1 MRIPKSMTRIANYA
15 FAGCSGLTSI
25 IVENGNTEYDSRENC
40 NAIINTGTNELV
52 VGCKNSIIPNS
63 VTNIGEGAFMYCN
76 DLVSVTIPNSVI
88 SIGSYAFYGCRGLN
102 SVTIGSGITDIYH
115 CAFSSCRSLTDV
127 YCYAEVVPNTD
138 KDVFSISMTYS
149 HNNRLE
155 LGVSVIESN
164 LHVPKNSMSLY
175 EQEYPWK
182 LFKSIV
188 GINQ

>member
-15 FAGCSGLTSI
+15 FTGCSGLTSI
-25 IVENGNTEYDSRENC
+25 VVENGNTEYDSRENC

-63 VTNIGEGAFMYCN
+63 VTNIGEGAFMHCN

-102 SVTIGSGITDIYH
+102 SVTIGSGITDIYD

-127 YCYAEVVPNTD
+127 YCYPEVVPNTD
-138 KDVFSISMTYS
+138 EDAFSKTSLFINRIRVF
-149 HNNRLE
+149 
-155 LGVSVIESN
+155 VIEST